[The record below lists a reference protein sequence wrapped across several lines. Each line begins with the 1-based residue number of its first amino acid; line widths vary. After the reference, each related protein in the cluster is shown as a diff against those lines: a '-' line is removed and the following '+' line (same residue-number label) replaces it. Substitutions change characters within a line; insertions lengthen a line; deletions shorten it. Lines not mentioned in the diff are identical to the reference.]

1 MRSAP
6 GVPRCSFAAVVGGVT
21 GAVGAERLLSPR
33 KAQLAAAVPATA
45 VALLAQLVS
54 ATPEA
59 AASVGLECA
68 FLGGVAAILAGVAAK
83 RLPYNWH
90 SAAEAERLRDCDS
103 ALEALRVS
111 SGPAAWVDERLQRA
125 RDASEWQRWEETGL
139 WRWDAL
145 GRAAWAASMLR
156 AQAERTRERH
166 RWRAERA
173 AEAAYAEEAAR
184 RAAAKQARWGDDW
197 ARGSAT
203 LVKGP
208 QDRLGYYKLLG
219 LADKVGVAS
228 VEEIKIAFRREA
240 QRLHPDKHAAAGDTV
255 AAADDFRK
263 LQAAYAVLR
272 DPRQRALY
280 CDSAGANSAGGA

>member
-1 MRSAP
+1 MP
-6 GVPRCSFAAVVGGVT
+6 PRSFAAVVGGIT

-33 KAQLAAAVPATA
+33 KAQVAAAAPAVA
-45 VALLAQLVS
+45 LALLAQLMA

-59 AASVGLECA
+59 AASMGLECA

-90 SAAEAERLRDCDS
+90 TAAEAERLRECDG

-139 WRWDAL
+139 WRWDAAR
-145 GRAAWAASMLR
+145 RAEWAMSMQR

-173 AEAAYAEEAAR
+173 AEAAHAEEAAR
-184 RAAAKQARWGDDW
+184 RTAAKQARWGDDW
-197 ARGSAT
+197 ARGSASA
-203 LVKGP
+203 LKGP
-208 QDRLGYYKLLG
+208 QDALGYYKMLG
-219 LADKVGVAS
+219 LADRVGVAS
-228 VEEIKIAFRREA
+228 EEEIKVAFRREA
-240 QRLHPDKHAAAGDTV
+240 QRLHPDKHTAAGDTV
-255 AAADDFRK
+255 AAANDFRK

-272 DPRQRALY
+272 DPRARALY
-280 CDSAGANSAGGA
+280 CDGAGANNRA